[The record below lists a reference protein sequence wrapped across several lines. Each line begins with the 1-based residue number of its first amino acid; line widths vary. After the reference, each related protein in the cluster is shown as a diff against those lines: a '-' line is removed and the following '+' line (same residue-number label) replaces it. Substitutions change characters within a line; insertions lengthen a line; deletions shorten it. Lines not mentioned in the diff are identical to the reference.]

1 MDLVQARDKEMDVL
15 MDSSLSVAIEHIR
28 EATNRHDLDALVAC
42 FAPDYQSTFPAHPD
56 RAFQGHEQLRK
67 NWSQIFRAVPNIHV
81 ELLRSAAD
89 GATVWAEWEWT
100 GALASGGPFLHRGV
114 TIHGVEHGQTQWVR
128 LYMEPVREG
137 GPGIEAMGRS
147 EDR

>member
-1 MDLVQARDKEMDVL
+1 MDVL
-15 MDSSLSVAIEHIR
+15 MDSSLLVAIERIR
-28 EATNRHDLDALVAC
+28 EATNQHDLDGLVAC

-67 NWSQIFRAVPNIHV
+67 NWSQIFRAVPNIHA
-81 ELLRSAAD
+81 ELLRAAAD

-100 GALASGGPFLHRGV
+100 GALASGGPFLQRGV
-114 TIHGVEHGQTQWVR
+114 TIHGVDQGKTSWVR

-137 GPGIEAMGRS
+137 GPGIEALGRS